1 MTIRKT
7 VKKKKKRKEKEP
19 YQLLNC
25 MLGVQCANLDS
36 DLRTLSEMWQ
46 NPPKSTKS
54 FVPSSLLFLLFLL
67 WTEKQMRN
75 ALLAEAAVLRSSGA
89 YGKCTFGGGLET
101 GLLTTKL
108 CRCLGGP
115 MAHTTTSGVSRC
127 QLGNETGQAA

>member
-1 MTIRKT
+1 
-7 VKKKKKRKEKEP
+7 
-19 YQLLNC
+19 

-54 FVPSSLLFLLFLL
+54 FVPSSPLFLPFLL
-67 WTEKQMRN
+67 WTEKQMRS
-75 ALLAEAAVLRSSGA
+75 ALLAEAAVLRSSGV
-89 YGKCTFGGGLET
+89 YGKGTFEGGLEI

-115 MAHTTTSGVSRC
+115 MAHTATSRVLRC